1 MGTDYVTRDQLAG
14 VVQVIDQ
21 RMAEAVQVMDHRLA
35 EVLQVMERRM
45 ATFERGLN
53 RGLLVLGT
61 GQVLTLALTILIL
74 YRLGR

>member
-1 MGTDYVTRDQLAG
+1 VTRYQLAE

-21 RMAEAVQVMDHRLA
+21 RLAEVVQVMDHRL
-35 EVLQVMERRM
+35 

-61 GQVLTLALTILIL
+61 GQVLTLVLTIFVL
-74 YRLGR
+74 YRTGL

>member
-1 MGTDYVTRDQLAG
+1 MSTDYVTRYQLAE

-21 RMAEAVQVMDHRLA
+21 RLAEVVQVMDHRL
-35 EVLQVMERRM
+35 

-61 GQVLTLALTILIL
+61 GQVLTLVLTIFVL
-74 YRLGR
+74 YRTGL

>member
-1 MGTDYVTRDQLAG
+1 MSTDYVTRDQLAE

-21 RMAEAVQVMDHRLA
+21 RLAEVVQVMDHRLA
-35 EVLQVMERRM
+35 ELVQVIDQRM

-61 GQVLTLALTILIL
+61 GQVLTLVLTIFVLSRTGL
-74 YRLGR
+74 

>member
-1 MGTDYVTRDQLAG
+1 MSTDYVTRDQLAE

-21 RMAEAVQVMDHRLA
+21 RMAEVVQVMD
-35 EVLQVMERRM
+35 QRM

-61 GQVLTLALTILIL
+61 GQVLTLVLTIFVL
-74 YRLGR
+74 YRTGL

>member
-1 MGTDYVTRDQLAG
+1 MSTDYVTRYQLAG

-21 RMAEAVQVMDHRLA
+21 RMAEVVQVMD
-35 EVLQVMERRM
+35 QRM

-61 GQVLTLALTILIL
+61 GQVLTLVLTIFVL
-74 YRLGR
+74 YRTGL